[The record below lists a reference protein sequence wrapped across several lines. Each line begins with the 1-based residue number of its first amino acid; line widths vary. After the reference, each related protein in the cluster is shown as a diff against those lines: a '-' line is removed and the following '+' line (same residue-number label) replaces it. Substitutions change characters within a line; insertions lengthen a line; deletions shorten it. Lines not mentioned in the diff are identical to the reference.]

1 VDVHKKQEAGSSMG
15 AKARLHARAQ
25 SLAALRGKI
34 AIRNVG
40 GREGGEP
47 EAGFRQERAEGWST
61 WIVMW

>member
-1 VDVHKKQEAGSSMG
+1 MG
-15 AKARLHARAQ
+15 AEARLHARAQ

-40 GREGGEP
+40 GREGGQP

-61 WIVMW
+61 WMVMW